1 MRQNKVQLVQLCIVY
16 TDISILSLLF
26 NPFRAM
32 GVVVGSAVRFT
43 HGYLCI
49 IPSGLVDIRNGI
61 TEIEFFRDG
70 SFSVL
75 TGSGIYV

>member
-1 MRQNKVQLVQLCIVY
+1 MVH

-32 GVVVGSAVRFT
+32 DFGVVSAVRFT

-49 IPSGLVDIRNGI
+49 IPLGLIGMRNAF
-61 TEIEFFRDG
+61 TQIESSWYG
-70 SFSVL
+70 CFSVL
-75 TGSGIYV
+75 KGLKVNNHR